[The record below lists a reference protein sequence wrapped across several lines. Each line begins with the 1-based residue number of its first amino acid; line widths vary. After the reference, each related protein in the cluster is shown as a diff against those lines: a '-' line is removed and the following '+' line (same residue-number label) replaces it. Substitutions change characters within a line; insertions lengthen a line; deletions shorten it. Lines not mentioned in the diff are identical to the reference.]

1 MCGSIAPVSYVDL
14 LDIGERRN
22 KTLLRSYCFQCGCQR
37 CLTEMDLDSPFAT
50 LCASVEGS
58 LAASVSEAVEKG
70 ARSLEKMEDLRRK
83 GGLYYSVLT
92 SLWVCVCV
100 WVCVGVCVCLK
111 EES

>member
-1 MCGSIAPVSYVDL
+1 MRERYSDLRNHCQHKCPTVDL
-14 LDIGERRN
+14 CSAIIITRV
-22 KTLLRSYCFQCGCQR
+22 
-37 CLTEMDLDSPFAT
+37 
-50 LCASVEGS
+50 LCVRVEGS

-100 WVCVGVCVCLK
+100 WVCVFV
-111 EES
+111 